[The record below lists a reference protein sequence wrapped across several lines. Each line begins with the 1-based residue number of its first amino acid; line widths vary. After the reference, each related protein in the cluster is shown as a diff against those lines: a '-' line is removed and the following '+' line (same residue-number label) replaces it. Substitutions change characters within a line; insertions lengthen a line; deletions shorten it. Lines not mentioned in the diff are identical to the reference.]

1 MEILYS
7 DSKIAVAV
15 KPRGVLSVDE
25 PGGMPELL
33 RAALGDVSAPLYTVH
48 RLDAA
53 VGGVMVF
60 ARTRH
65 AAGDLSREIREG
77 HFHKEYLAVIR
88 GRPEPPVD
96 TFADHMLYDRRR
108 RMAFAAEEPGPDA
121 KEARLSFAV
130 IGEEKG
136 LALAWIELHTGRTHQ
151 IRFQFARRGFPLW
164 GDRKYG
170 PGGDPG
176 PIALWSCAVGFTHP
190 ATGEKMHFALEPPA
204 EYPWTLFIGRG
215 EHDGS
220 ETHDALLSGT

>member
-7 DSKIAVAV
+7 DSKIVLAV

-25 PGGMPELL
+25 PGGMPELV

-53 VGGVMVF
+53 VGGVMIF

-65 AAGDLSREIREG
+65 AASDLSREIREG
-77 HFHKEYLAVIR
+77 TFHKEYLAVLH

-96 TFADHMLYDRRR
+96 TLTDYLGYDRER
-108 RMAFAAEEPGPDA
+108 RMAFAADAPGLEA

-130 IGEEKG
+130 IGEAEG
-136 LALAWIELHTGRTHQ
+136 LSLAWIELHTGRTHQ
-151 IRFQFARRGFPLW
+151 IRAQFARRGFPLW

-176 PIALWSCAVGFTHP
+176 PIALWSCALGFTHP
-190 ATGEKMHFALEPPA
+190 ATGERMHFSLEPPG
-204 EYPWTLFIGRG
+204 EYPWTLLIRG
-215 EHDGS
+215 EGYDGNK
-220 ETHDALLSGT
+220 TDDALLPGT